1 MIWYARSR
9 SVRVMNQFNIGLDW
23 KFTLTHSMHRSRALN
38 LIVERFH
45 TNNTLIYSYWLLY
58 NVAWYKHLNVFWFKV
73 QFLSI
78 ALNSSRVVL
87 SNINHRNKLQLIQTI
102 WNAMLYSQ
110 HFTFHWKLLVN
121 KVSENLEA
129 VLLTCGWF
137 CCNLQ
142 CKTHF
147 NSSESR
153 DLSECTRLQ
162 KDHCLQMP

>member
-1 MIWYARSR
+1 MIRSR
-9 SVRVMNQFNIGLDW
+9 SVRVMSQFNIGLEW

-38 LIVERFH
+38 LIVDRFQ
-45 TNNTLIYSYWLLY
+45 TNNTLIYSYGLLY
-58 NVAWYKHLNVFWFKV
+58 NEAWYKHLNVHCILV
-73 QFLSI
+73 Q
-78 ALNSSRVVL
+78 SSVFIDRPQFVSCCVVD
-87 SNINHRNKLQLIQTI
+87 INHRNKLQLIQTI

-147 NSSESR
+147 NSSESC

>member
-1 MIWYARSR
+1 MIWYALEAYALWTI
-9 SVRVMNQFNIGLDW
+9 NIGLDW

-38 LIVERFH
+38 VIVDRFQAH
-45 TNNTLIYSYWLLY
+45 NTLIYSYGLLY
-58 NVAWYKHLNVFWFKV
+58 NVAWYKHLNVFCFKV
-73 QFLSI
+73 PFLSI
-78 ALNSSRVVL
+78 ALNSCRVVL

-110 HFTFHWKLLVN
+110 HFTFHWKLLEN
-121 KVSENLEA
+121 NVSENLEA
-129 VLLTCGWF
+129 VLLMFGWF